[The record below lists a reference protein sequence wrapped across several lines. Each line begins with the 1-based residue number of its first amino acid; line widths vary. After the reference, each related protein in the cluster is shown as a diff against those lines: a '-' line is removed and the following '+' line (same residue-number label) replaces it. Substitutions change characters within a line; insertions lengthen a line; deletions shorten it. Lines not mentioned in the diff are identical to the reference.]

1 MKPLY
6 ALYIEGGDPWSLT
19 NIPAVF
25 TYNKAQLDDLAA
37 RINKH
42 NKGAASVQ
50 QIEIHASS
58 LDHMTIASIY
68 SEYSLN
74 KGKTK

>member
-1 MKPLY
+1 MV
-6 ALYIEGGDPWSLT
+6 A

-58 LDHMTIASIY
+58 LDRMTIESIY